1 MQNRCSLCGG
11 KVTNGR
17 CQSCGMYFRSMRG
30 RYYLN
35 EKRPESTTAENKD
48 VQNTE
53 YKKTAQTV
61 KTAKTDTKRNS
72 GETWKAT
79 SAKKQKSANTQSA
92 PASTYRTS
100 VNRKSSGERKT
111 TGGLLMIGLVILF
124 ILLSFLNESGVFEDS
139 PAEVE
144 NYGTYD
150 TEEAVEVQE
159 LPMDIYENMVRELS
173 EEGETFEISLSSG
186 RYTVG
191 CQLPEGQYT
200 VTAGE
205 DAENVWFSVEDLVEN
220 CFYNSWWLSDYQTD
234 EGTYEI
240 EDVRLYQGAVLTI
253 NGAGTL
259 IFETENGQIEQMQ
272 TPKKNPLTQ
281 KITVTS
287 EEIVVGTDIQPGV
300 YDVQALENEG
310 ILVVVDEEGYG
321 QEYYLDSDEWYD
333 PSGFRNLILLEGD
346 TVSVSEEGFSAVL
359 IPSENI
365 YE

>member
-79 SAKKQKSANTQSA
+79 SAKKQTSANTQSA

-100 VNRKSSGERKT
+100 VNRKSSGGRKT

-173 EEGETFEISLSSG
+173 EEGETFEISL
-186 RYTVG
+186 
-191 CQLPEGQYT
+191 
-200 VTAGE
+200 
-205 DAENVWFSVEDLVEN
+205 
-220 CFYNSWWLSDYQTD
+220 
-234 EGTYEI
+234 
-240 EDVRLYQGAVLTI
+240 
-253 NGAGTL
+253 
-259 IFETENGQIEQMQ
+259 
-272 TPKKNPLTQ
+272 
-281 KITVTS
+281 
-287 EEIVVGTDIQPGV
+287 
-300 YDVQALENEG
+300 
-310 ILVVVDEEGYG
+310 
-321 QEYYLDSDEWYD
+321 
-333 PSGFRNLILLEGD
+333 
-346 TVSVSEEGFSAVL
+346 
-359 IPSENI
+359 
-365 YE
+365 